1 MANLYYVKLYVYW
14 GEIRGQLVKG
24 ATTTTNTGYRE
35 VIKKTFILLN
45 HSLIWR
51 RF

>member
-1 MANLYYVKLYVYW
+1 MANLYYVNLHSSTFTG

-24 ATTTTNTGYRE
+24 ATTTNTGGLWE

-45 HSLIWR
+45 HSPI
-51 RF
+51 